1 MYTLEEVFNEA
12 LKDPYVASLD
22 TKNVE
27 ARIIFGIKI
36 VKIKEGG
43 DVSILNTSKG
53 GNYYEEI
60 TEEEYKNFTKKGWRY
75 GVYIVS
81 LSNYRTKL
89 DSIDSKIH
97 SLIVNK
103 SSKSSI
109 EDSQEARTKVMNRYS
124 KITKKL
130 NLLKQTL

>member
-1 MYTLEEVFNEA
+1 MYQLEEVFDEA
-12 LKDPYVASLD
+12 VLDPYVAILD
-22 TKNVE
+22 TNSVE

-36 VKIKEGG
+36 VKVRQGNQ
-43 DVSILNTSKG
+43 VFILNTSKG

-60 TEEEYKNFTKKGWRY
+60 TPKEYENFTEKGWRY
-75 GVYIVS
+75 GVYVVS
-81 LSNYRTKL
+81 LSNYRAKL
-89 DSIDSKIH
+89 ESIDSKIH

-109 EDSQEARTKVMNRYS
+109 EDAQESRTKVMNRYS

-130 NLLKQTL
+130 NELNQTL

>member
-1 MYTLEEVFNEA
+1 MYSLTEVFNEA
-12 LKDPYVASLD
+12 LTDPYAASIY
-22 TKNVE
+22 TREVE
-27 ARIIFGIKI
+27 ARLVFGIKI
-36 VKIKEGG
+36 VRVNEGG
-43 DVSILNTSKG
+43 EVSILNTSKSSG
-53 GNYYEEI
+53 YYEEI
-60 TEEEYKNFTKKGWRY
+60 TPDEYENFIKKGWRY

-89 DSIDSKIH
+89 DLVDSKIH

-109 EDSQEARTKVMNRYS
+109 EEAQELRTKIMNRYS

-130 NLLKQTL
+130 NQL